1 MDVGH
6 AKPKESSV
14 EHNTSGP
21 TYKYFAKWNE
31 DTNCVNHFMIHKQC
45 KVFISLD
52 FVLHNFYK
60 YSYMPEEKWLS
71 FYKNCWDMM
80 E

>member
-1 MDVGH
+1 MDDGH

-14 EHNTSGP
+14 EHNTKGP

-31 DTNCVNHFMIHKQC
+31 DTNCVNHSMIHKQC
-45 KVFISLD
+45 DISIPLD

-60 YSYMPEEKWLS
+60 YSYMPEEKWLR
-71 FYKNCWDMM
+71 FYENYLDMM